1 LPDAFKEKLQ
11 SAGSTYGAFNPASFF
26 PAYERSRSWL
36 VTGSQPCDAS
46 VAPPRL
52 LSDQLINVFFQEWAP
67 LFPILHRPTFLSQYE
82 EYVSNTSNITD
93 RRVLTQL
100 NLVFGIAALSQT
112 GQLKSSI
119 EQYEKRWSAALEGC
133 YLETSLASLQC
144 LILAQVHAMLSA
156 SPMKLLHF
164 RSRAVG
170 MSQRLGLHLSQ
181 KRFTLGTLTT
191 ETRKRIFWTLYTLD
205 W

>member
-1 LPDAFKEKLQ
+1 
-11 SAGSTYGAFNPASFF
+11 
-26 PAYERSRSWL
+26 
-36 VTGSQPCDAS
+36 
-46 VAPPRL
+46 
-52 LSDQLINVFFQEWAP
+52 
-67 LFPILHRPTFLSQYE
+67 
-82 EYVSNTSNITD
+82 
-93 RRVLTQL
+93 
-100 NLVFGIAALSQT
+100 
-112 GQLKSSI
+112 
-119 EQYEKRWSAALEGC
+119 
-133 YLETSLASLQC
+133 
-144 LILAQVHAMLSA
+144 MLSA